1 MDFEISSVYSKE
13 FLLNIERRT
22 EVFGKKYVIGG
33 GNKKLSLCH
42 LDNITSLI
50 ESIIFE
56 NIEYGIYN
64 VSDNKVYTYNHLQ
77 KYQKSNNIINIPM
90 IFVWGVFLI
99 GKVLKNNFL
108 VENSIK
114 LLSDNTY
121 PSDKISQQHSL
132 SKVLI

>member
-1 MDFEISSVYSKE
+1 MVFI
-13 FLLNIERRT
+13 FRT
-22 EVFGKKYVIGG
+22 IRF
-33 GNKKLSLCH
+33 
-42 LDNITSLI
+42 
-50 ESIIFE
+50 
-56 NIEYGIYN
+56 
-64 VSDNKVYTYNHLQ
+64 TYNQLQ

-90 IFVWGVFLI
+90 IFVWIVFLI